1 MKKSPLYFSNLSKLS
16 MAGSLEMF
24 YFSNFLKY
32 LSIVGL
38 KILKIMKA
46 PYDSCDIT
54 KVAINN

>member
-1 MKKSPLYFSNLSKLS
+1 